1 MLSKLP
7 TNVPSHLSLRL
18 LKVHCN
24 SGDLQ
29 RARHLFDQ
37 IPEPDLR
44 AWTVLISA
52 HTRHGLLK
60 ESIKLYT
67 SLRARKIAPDSL
79 LLLSV
84 AKACAVLGDL
94 RNARELHNEAIRFGF
109 QSDIA
114 LGNAMV
120 DMFGKCK
127 YVDGARRVFDDMP
140 VKDVISWTSLC
151 SCYVNC
157 GLPRQGLVAFR
168 EMGLNGVRP
177 NAVTVSTILPACSE
191 LKDLNSGRE
200 IHGYVV
206 KHGMGGNVFV
216 SSALVNIYASC
227 LSIKHAQTVFD
238 KMSQR
243 DVVSWNVLLTAY
255 FSNRECEKG
264 MTLFC
269 RMRNEGVK
277 LDGASWNAVI
287 GGCLNNGQ
295 TEQALKMLGEM
306 QESGFKPNQITITSL
321 LPACKDLE
329 SLRAGKEV
337 HSYIFRN
344 CLMDDLAT
352 TTALVF
358 MYAKCGELELSRR
371 VFNLMPVKDTVA
383 WNTMIIGNSMHGNG
397 GEALLLYRKMVESGV
412 KPNSVTFTGVLCG
425 CSHSRLVDE
434 GIKVFDSM
442 RDHLVE
448 PDADHYSCFVDVLSR
463 AGCLEEAYEFIQRMP
478 MEPTPGA
485 WGALLGAC
493 RVHRNVELAKIAAN
507 RLFEIEPDN
516 PGNYVLLSNIFVTA
530 KRWEEASETRKLMR
544 DRGITK
550 LPGCSWV
557 QLRNRV
563 YSFVAGDR
571 SNEHSEKIFKFLE
584 EMGEKMRLAGYVPN
598 TDFSLQDVD
607 QEEKVGTLCNH
618 SEKLA
623 VAFAILNL
631 NGESTIRVFKNLR
644 ICGDCHNAIKYMAK
658 IIGVKIVVRDSLRFH
673 HFDDGDCSCGDFW

>member
-1 MLSKLP
+1 MLTANIP
-7 TNVPSHLSLRL
+7 THLSLRF
-18 LKVHCN
+18 LKIHCN

-29 RARHLFDQ
+29 RARHVFNQ

-44 AWTVLISA
+44 AWTLLISA
-52 HTRHGLLK
+52 HTRHGFVR
-60 ESIKLYT
+60 EAINLYA
-67 SLRARKIAPDSL
+67 SLRARNIAPDNL
-79 LLLSV
+79 LLVSV

-94 RNARELHNEAIRFGF
+94 RNATELHNEAIRFGF
-109 QSDIA
+109 GLDVS

-127 YVDGARRVFDDMP
+127 FVDGARRVFDAMP
-140 VKDVISWTSLC
+140 VKDVISWTSIC
-151 SCYVNC
+151 SCYVRC

-168 EMGLNGVRP
+168 EMGLSGVRP
-177 NAVTVSTILPACSE
+177 NAVTVSTVLPACSE
-191 LKDLNSGRE
+191 LRDLNSGRE

-206 KHGMGGNVFV
+206 KHGMEGNVFV
-216 SSALVNIYASC
+216 SSALVKVYASSV
-227 LSIKHAQTVFD
+227 SIKQAQKVFD
-238 KMSQR
+238 QMSQR

-255 FSNRECEKG
+255 FDNREWEKG
-264 MTLFC
+264 MALFS
-269 RMRNEGVK
+269 RMRSEGVR
-277 LDGASWNAVI
+277 LDGALWNAVI
-287 GGCLNNGQ
+287 GGCLTNGE
-295 TEQALKMLGEM
+295 TEQALKMLGMM
-306 QESGFKPNQITITSL
+306 QESGFKPNQITVTSL

-344 CLMDDLAT
+344 CLMNDLAS

-371 VFNLMPVKDTVA
+371 VFSLMPEKDTVA

-397 GEALLLYRKMVESGV
+397 GEALLLYRNMLESGV
-412 KPNSVTFTGVLCG
+412 KPNSVTYTGVLCG

-434 GIKVFDSM
+434 GIKVFESM

-448 PDADHYSCFVDVLSR
+448 PDADHYSCLVDILSR
-463 AGCLEEAYEFIQRMP
+463 AGRLEEAYQFIQRMP
-478 MEPTPGA
+478 MEPTASA

-493 RVHRNVELAKIAAN
+493 RVHKNVELAKIAAN

-530 KRWEEASETRKLMR
+530 QKWEEASETRKLMR
-544 DRGITK
+544 DRGVAKT
-550 LPGCSWV
+550 PGCSWV

-563 YSFVAGDR
+563 YTFVAGDR
-571 SNEHSEKIFKFLE
+571 SNEHSEKIYKFLK
-584 EMGEKMRLAGYVPN
+584 EMGEKMRLAGFVPN
-598 TDFSLQDVD
+598 TDFVLQDVD

-623 VAFAILNL
+623 VAFAMLNL
-631 NGESTIRVFKNLR
+631 NGESTIRDYVNVNECGYIMQDQCHPEFKALESLDGFRLIIVDLR
-644 ICGDCHNAIKYMAK
+644 MFANDISKVI
-658 IIGVKIVVRDSLRFH
+658 R
-673 HFDDGDCSCGDFW
+673 